1 MKIQR
6 IDIIEKDARAF
17 ATFED
22 GQKLP
27 MHYTSAERV
36 FNMLVKLHSTY
47 HEIKNNRETV
57 QIMGNEIKVFKT
69 YKELVNI

>member
-1 MKIQR
+1 MKICR
-6 IDIIEKDARAF
+6 IDIIEKDNRAF

-22 GQKLP
+22 GQRLP

-47 HEIKNNRETV
+47 HEVINNRETV
-57 QIMGNEIKVFKT
+57 QIMGNQVKVFKT
-69 YKELVNI
+69 YKEIVNI